1 MIFVNQGMTY
11 NADVK
16 ILAWSRSW
24 KCLGCFL
31 FNWFVVFSEQA
42 QDGVHVGSK
51 ANFSIGTLWVASFI
65 FHSTFLFH
73 ALYRK
78 WSLEYSEVS
87 K

>member
-1 MIFVNQGMTY
+1 MLMSKFWLGHVLGNALAAFFSTGLLSIVNRPRMEY
-11 NADVK
+11 M
-16 ILAWSRSW
+16 
-24 KCLGCFL
+24 LGR
-31 FNWFVVFSEQA
+31 
-42 QDGVHVGSK
+42 K
-51 ANFSIGTLWVASFI
+51 PTNFSIGTLWVASFI